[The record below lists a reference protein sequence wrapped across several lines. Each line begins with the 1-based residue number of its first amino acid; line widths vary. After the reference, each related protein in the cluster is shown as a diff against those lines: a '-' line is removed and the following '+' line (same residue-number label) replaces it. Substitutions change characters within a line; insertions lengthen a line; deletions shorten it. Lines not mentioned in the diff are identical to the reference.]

1 MRNVALAEL
10 TDKAPANAPLIAG
23 NVAAMRGA
31 LGQSGEIGVDS
42 ICAIHD
48 ALMRG
53 TREAPGLRDEQVWM
67 GGSPYSPHGAAF
79 VPRMRAAC
87 GSPSKTS

>member
-10 TDKAPANAPLIAG
+10 TDKAPANALLIAG
-23 NVAAMRGA
+23 NVAAMREA

-48 ALMRG
+48 RPRRG
-53 TREAPGLRDEQVWM
+53 AIACRSTRPT
-67 GGSPYSPHGAAF
+67 AASTD
-79 VPRMRAAC
+79 PLSRGRLGRAGTTAQ
-87 GSPSKTS
+87 P